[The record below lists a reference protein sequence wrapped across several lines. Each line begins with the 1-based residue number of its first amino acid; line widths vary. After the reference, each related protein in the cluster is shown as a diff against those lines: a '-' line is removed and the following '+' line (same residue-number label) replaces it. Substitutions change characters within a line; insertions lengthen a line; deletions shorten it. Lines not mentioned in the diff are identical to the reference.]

1 MDADLTSFLKGRRL
15 AWARRESTM
24 RVQLE
29 NVDENQQRLFS
40 KPGVAKQKAGA
51 KKIAKALNRTPGPI
65 TVKAHMHMLDVSLS
79 TRGN

>member
-24 RVQLE
+24 RVYLE
-29 NVDENQQRLFS
+29 NVDENQQRLSS

-51 KKIAKALNRTPGPI
+51 KKIEGIESHSGYDNGEGAYAYVGC
-65 TVKAHMHMLDVSLS
+65 VAQHE
-79 TRGN
+79 G

>member
-15 AWARRESTM
+15 ARACRENTM

-40 KPGVAKQKAGA
+40 EPGAMRDSHRSLDKARG
-51 KKIAKALNRTPGPI
+51 
-65 TVKAHMHMLDVSLS
+65 
-79 TRGN
+79 TRNDAPVLP

>member
-15 AWARRESTM
+15 ARACRQNTM

-40 KPGVAKQKAGA
+40 EPGAMRLVTD
-51 KKIAKALNRTPGPI
+51 R
-65 TVKAHMHMLDVSLS
+65 D
-79 TRGN
+79 

>member
-15 AWARRESTM
+15 AWACRESTM

-40 KPGVAKQKAGA
+40 KPGAMRLVTD
-51 KKIAKALNRTPGPI
+51 R
-65 TVKAHMHMLDVSLS
+65 D
-79 TRGN
+79 